1 MARATRVRVFVCR
14 SAVLVLLLFG
24 VSAGWTVGVPQTARA
39 ALPADTPI
47 QLDRIGQVTDTVGA
61 LGNRRDEVAAALTQL
76 DAQRGIQ
83 LFVAYV
89 RDFSGKAPGDW
100 ANETATKNGLGLHDV
115 LLAIAT
121 HARQY
126 GYSTDTD
133 SGVTP
138 AQLAT
143 VASAAIE
150 PALRQNDW
158 AGAAIGA
165 ANGIGAVV
173 AGLPVPTVDVTP
185 GHADPAA
192 SSSSEAAGWIAGSV
206 VVVGAIGAVGFYA
219 YSRSRRPR
227 SSSQSRG
234 PAGLVPIK
242 ELDASAKHALVAT
255 DDAVRTSGE
264 ELGFASAEFGDE
276 AAAPFADSLAEA
288 KGELMAAFRI
298 RQALDDDIPE
308 DEPTQ
313 RRMLAEIIERCDRA
327 NARLDAEAKAFD
339 RLRALVEHAPTA
351 LASASQATGAQQAR
365 VAKVTALFER
375 LRTRR

>member
-1 MARATRVRVFVCR
+1 MARAARVRVVVCR
-14 SAVLVLLLFG
+14 FAALALLLLG
-24 VSAGWTVGVPQTARA
+24 ASAGWNVGVPQAAQAAYAAQPVQTAPV
-39 ALPADTPI
+39 ALATGTPVQADTPI
-47 QLDRIGQVTDTVGA
+47 QLDRVGQITDKVNA
-61 LGNRRDEVAAALTQL
+61 LGNRRDEVTAALAQL

-100 ANETATKNGLGLHDV
+100 ANETATRNGLGLHDV

-138 AQLAT
+138 SQLAL
-143 VASAAIE
+143 VASSAVE

-165 ANGIGAVV
+165 ADGIGAVV

-185 GHADPAA
+185 GHPDPAA
-192 SSSSEAAGWIAGSV
+192 SSSSDTAGWIAGSV
-206 VVVGAIGAVGFYA
+206 VVVGAIAAAGFFTYT
-219 YSRSRRPR
+219 RSRRQTR
-227 SSSQSRG
+227 SPG
-234 PAGLVPIK
+234 PAGVASIKSIK

-255 DDAVRTSGE
+255 DDAVRTSEE

-276 AAAPFADSLAEA
+276 AAAPFADALAEA
-288 KGELMAAFRI
+288 KADLMAAFRV

-327 NARLDAEAKAFD
+327 NARLDAEP
-339 RLRALVEHAPTA
+339 RP
-351 LASASQATGAQQAR
+351 STGCG
-365 VAKVTALFER
+365 TWSS
-375 LRTRR
+375 TRRPH